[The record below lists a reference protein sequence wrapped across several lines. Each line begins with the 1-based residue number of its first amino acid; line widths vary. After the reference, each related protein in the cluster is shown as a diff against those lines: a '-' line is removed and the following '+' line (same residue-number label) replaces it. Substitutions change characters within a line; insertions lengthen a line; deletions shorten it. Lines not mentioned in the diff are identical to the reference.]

1 MADIFDDM
9 METAGV
15 VPDNVNDRPVQ
26 PVNADVVAKPRDVG
40 QDNIS
45 LAEAKAQSE
54 ALFRQLGTSMADEKA
69 ARSLEQRRLLV
80 EKVYKDSERD
90 APILEKLAKSIDSM
104 DNSSVGRVAKATA
117 ALPLEVAAG
126 ATLGVGKA
134 FWSGINAFKE
144 GYNALGKLAEDHKL
158 VEKFDPATPVDL
170 SPFINDNYPETSKVV
185 ADIGQAI
192 SPAIAAAVTPGGPIA
207 MTTAAITS
215 TYMLMDPKGAGLAE
229 LFKDTAIGKTLMLE
243 EAFRFSEKKPEDSEI
258 EGRLK
263 NVLDYAFGEALIG
276 GVIKTIRGMYNGSK
290 QVIGSVKQAK
300 VLEEAPKA
308 TEAVPA
314 ATKAVEGVPVV
325 TPAQIPD
332 AEVAAAVKAMEDADQ
347 LDLETWVKSLDQNDP
362 DSYVPKLDPDPM
374 SRVVT
379 TTPTRFDRTT
389 ALEAPTNI
397 NPSLVLPKDLSMPIE
412 SHPIDPSKIDPKGP
426 LEQGG
431 VIKIESGVT
440 RQTNF
445 DFRGKKLLMNPVVKA
460 YYESPGGKKTLIGR
474 ILIQGEPQKGKLTY
488 SSGMTYVRPEF
499 RKMGVATKMYDYSDK
514 YLAKLYPSQA
524 QSQYG
529 RAFWEKRSSSVLQKI
544 IDDNPSIYKKRDA
557 QSIPKMIAEAEKRQ
571 KDPQWFR
578 SFLEER
584 KLNPEQPI
592 QAEDS
597 LALDLE
603 GIQADRRARN
613 LSDRALESGDPLDIV
628 AANEA
633 LDRVIKVHAIKEVAA
648 SEAGRTLGITEGL
661 ARAIGEDKADDSVRR
676 GLDILGVR
684 GRAKLLK
691 SYLDAYGGAR
701 PMAERFQMMEILR
714 KIPNEKFADEALQ
727 ANSNFSKV
735 VKQTGFRKITDSFY
749 SVYTNSL
756 LSIKTAAN
764 VYVLNQAQ
772 SAMEVADH
780 YMRSAIGKV
789 PFIGSGQ
796 STLAEA
802 NSFAQGFFKAQRK
815 AHSLGLESL
824 KEGKSPKG
832 FTINGDF
839 TAYSGDMESAA
850 QNSVW
855 GQLYAKGMT
864 IATIPSRIVMSADVV
879 SKYINEYAF
888 LNSYAIS
895 EAQQMAKQLNIPKDQ
910 LGPYLSKYVD
920 DFMANPTLTHLRN
933 AKDQADKLTQSRS
946 ITDIPVIGQLQ
957 DALDND
963 PTGLIRFVFPFF
975 RTSINTVA
983 NALERLPV
991 VNLATKEARD
1001 ALRQGGK
1008 ARDMMMAKVVNGSL
1022 FTFGVYELWNSGII
1036 NGPMPN
1042 PSQQKALADE
1052 GKGVAPYTLD
1062 LRSQGL
1068 GVYYIRGLD
1077 PIGKVLRM
1085 GAIYA
1090 AAREGQ
1096 QDMDNAEYLSTVA
1109 ALAFSQVTP
1118 EYMGQYDALLQA
1130 TSGKDTTRLKEWIAT
1145 VGANTLIPL
1154 RGTAKQISSAVK
1166 ALEDAD
1172 GKFAKTVARG
1182 ETDDMS
1188 DFFMAQLKDTI
1199 GYGLPV
1205 ATDIFNRPI
1214 KQHWLT
1220 AVNPFASVDTANSE
1234 VGAMLR
1240 QLGDYE
1246 GRQALRGF
1254 EPALT
1259 IDMPSRTYQIPNVG
1273 SFKLGG
1279 SEYAELIAKMNL
1291 PNNKGVTME
1300 QEVASI
1306 LKNDIPTL
1314 LQEDNNY
1321 VSTYSDENSQLIY
1334 KKLMTRISTAISARE
1349 KAAREAMLTSPSIVN
1364 KVDKLFKS
1372 KKPVDTSSVSIFGG
1386 M

>member
-54 ALFRQLGTSMADEKA
+54 ALFRQLGTSLADEKA

-104 DNSSVGRVAKATA
+104 DNSVVGRVTKATA
-117 ALPLEVAAG
+117 ALPLEVTAG

-243 EAFRFSEKKPEDSEI
+243 EAFKYSEKKPQDTEI

-276 GVIKTIRGMYNGSK
+276 GVIKTIRGMYKGSK
-290 QVIGSVKQAK
+290 QMIGSVREAK
-300 VLEEAPKA
+300 ALETAP
-308 TEAVPA
+308 
-314 ATKAVEGVPVV
+314 KAVEGVPVVPKEVPVV

-347 LDLETWVKSLDQNDP
+347 LDLESWVKSLD
-362 DSYVPKLDPDPM
+362 STAPKM
-374 SRVVT
+374 EI
-379 TTPTRFDRTT
+379 TPEQMIKNNPEIFAKREAQTIPGMIEEGSKRAGQKDWLTNLFDWRIKNP
-389 ALEAPTNI
+389 EAP
-397 NPSLVLPKDLSMPIE
+397 
-412 SHPIDPSKIDPKGP
+412 
-426 LEQGG
+426 
-431 VIKIESGVT
+431 
-440 RQTNF
+440 
-445 DFRGKKLLMNPVVKA
+445 
-460 YYESPGGKKTLIGR
+460 
-474 ILIQGEPQKGKLTY
+474 
-488 SSGMTYVRPEF
+488 
-499 RKMGVATKMYDYSDK
+499 
-514 YLAKLYPSQA
+514 
-524 QSQYG
+524 
-529 RAFWEKRSSSVLQKI
+529 
-544 IDDNPSIYKKRDA
+544 
-557 QSIPKMIAEAEKRQ
+557 
-571 KDPQWFR
+571 
-578 SFLEER
+578 
-584 KLNPEQPI
+584 LN
-592 QAEDS
+592 AEDS
-597 LALDLE
+597 LALDIVTLQHTKKAIE
-603 GIQADRRARN
+603 ATDKALASGAD
-613 LSDRALESGDPLDIV
+613 LDIL
-628 AANEA
+628 AAKEA
-633 LDRVIKVHAIKEVAA
+633 NDFVTKLHLTKEAVA

-661 ARAIGEDKADDSVRR
+661 TRALGGSSKEATDTALK
-676 GLDILGVR
+676 ILGSQ
-684 GRAKLLK
+684 GRNKLLQQ
-691 SYLDAYGGAR
+691 YMQAYGGAR
-701 PMAERFQMMEILR
+701 PMAERLQMIKILQN
-714 KIPNEKFADEALQ
+714 IPDAKFADEIEKTSAMM
-727 ANSNFSKV
+727 NKV
-735 VKQTGFRKITDSFY
+735 VKQTAFRKVTDSFY
-749 SVYTNSL
+749 AVYTNSL

-895 EAQQMAKQLNIPKDQ
+895 EAQQMAKQLNIPKEQ
-910 LGPYLSKYVD
+910 LGSYLSKYVD

-946 ITDIPVIGQLQ
+946 ITDIPFIGQLQ

-975 RTSINTVA
+975 RTSINTVS
-983 NALERLPV
+983 NALERLPI

-1062 LRSQGL
+1062 LRGQGL

-1096 QDMDNAEYLSTVA
+1096 QDMDNSDYLSTVA

-1130 TSGKDTTRLKEWIAT
+1130 TSGKDSTRLKEWIAT

-1154 RGTAKQISSAVK
+1154 RGTMKQMSIAVQGME
-1166 ALEDAD
+1166 AED
-1172 GKFAKTVARG
+1172 GKVAKTIARG
-1182 ETDDMS
+1182 DSDDFI
-1188 DFFMAQLKDTI
+1188 DFFTAQLKDTI
-1199 GYGLPV
+1199 GYGLPT

-1334 KKLMTRISTAISARE
+1334 KKLMTRISTAIAARE